1 MKKFVLLVVSCF
13 LLVAGSAAFIY
24 TIYPF
29 LNQHKFELLGGV
41 NSLGRLLVGII
52 SSVVML
58 LGAFFIDRMRKN

>member
-1 MKKFVLLVVSCF
+1 MKKIILLVVSCF
-13 LLVAGSAAFIY
+13 LLVAGSATFVY

-41 NSLGRLLVGII
+41 NSFGRVLVGII

-58 LGAFFIDRMRKN
+58 LGALFIDRIRKK